1 MKNLKIL
8 TSTILLSSMLCTSSV
23 FAAERKIPLHMEPG
37 TVIQYDS
44 NENMKVL
51 KEGSIDIDID
61 NEKLN
66 TSNDYKKSKR
76 NEKVNVPEI
85 KPNMTVVYDALG
97 APIIVGGSS
106 DANVISDSDD
116 DYKSIL
122 TRSNHEDQGEVSW
135 YNIWGENTAS
145 GSQASDGAAH
155 KAIAFYTTVTVFN
168 EENGWDNTPVRIL
181 DRGPYA
187 NGRILDMSQ
196 ESFSR
201 IANTDDGI
209 FYGAIRW

>member
-1 MKNLKIL
+1 MKKIKIL
-8 TSTILLSSMLCTSSV
+8 TSAILLSSMLCTSSV
-23 FAAERKIPLHMEPG
+23 FAAEKKIPLHMDPG

-51 KEGSIDIDID
+51 KEGSID
-61 NEKLN
+61 NENLN

-97 APIIVGGSS
+97 APIIVGGTS

-116 DYKSIL
+116 DYKSTL

-135 YNIWGENTAS
+135 YNIWGEDTAS
-145 GSQASDGAAH
+145 GSHSSDGAAH
-155 KAIAFYTTVTVFN
+155 KTIAFYTTVKVFN
-168 EENGWDNTPVRIL
+168 EENGWENTKVRIL

-187 NGRILDMSQ
+187 NGRILDMSK
-196 ESFSR
+196 ESFSE
-201 IANTDDGI
+201 IANTNDGI

>member
-1 MKNLKIL
+1 MKKIKIL
-8 TSTILLSSMLCTSSV
+8 TSDILLSSMLCTSSV
-23 FAAERKIPLHMEPG
+23 FAAEKKIPLHMDPG
-37 TVIQYDS
+37 TAIQYDS

-51 KEGSIDIDID
+51 KEGSID
-61 NEKLN
+61 NENLN

-76 NEKVNVPEI
+76 NEKVNFPEI

-97 APIIVGGSS
+97 APIIVGGTS

-116 DYKSIL
+116 DYKSTL

-135 YNIWGENTAS
+135 YNIWGEDTAS
-145 GSQASDGAAH
+145 GSHSNDGASH
-155 KAIAFYTTVTVFN
+155 KTIAFYTTVKVFN
-168 EENGWDNTPVRIL
+168 EENGWENTKVRIL

-187 NGRILDMSQ
+187 NGRILDMSK
-196 ESFSR
+196 ESFSE
-201 IANTDDGI
+201 IANTNYGI